1 MLQML
6 KLQQDTRFNDAL
18 WRTRQRDIL
27 SRYRNVSFDNQKLF
41 PWSCA
46 KSSWIIVTTACTCRL
61 VLLFLACSLTYP
73 QCSLYV
79 QAWHRE
85 CYKCGD
91 CMKRLDSTNCCEG
104 PDKDIYCKGSFSSF
118 CDHFQ
123 LRYCCYLTFIFQFFY
138 HCLLMFF
145 SSWF

>member
-1 MLQML
+1 MFSL
-6 KLQQDTRFNDAL
+6 
-18 WRTRQRDIL
+18 IL
-27 SRYRNVSFDNQKLF
+27 QKLF

-46 KSSWIIVTTACTCRL
+46 ETSRVLVIMACTCRI
-61 VLLFLACSLTYP
+61 VLLFLACSLTNP

-85 CYKCGD
+85 CFKCGD

-118 CDHFQ
+118 CNHFQ
-123 LRYCCYLTFIFQFFY
+123 LRYCCYVTLFHNLLHCRFY
-138 HCLLMFF
+138 LKKCSFTYHFVLIHFP
-145 SSWF
+145 SWF